1 MRRPP
6 ARAVRAGPACR
17 SASAATRPA
26 ARTPMA
32 PCRPADVVLPVPSTP
47 QHRHSPCSTRRGVSR
62 RQANPSR
69 APTPPSRARPPPSP
83 VAPRSPPTRSEN
95 RVSSPGNRFDLDTPD
110 SRPCA
115 NAPNLPSYRVDRPP
129 RTDRRRTAPA
139 SAPAGSDILAP
150 PARRRYTVPPPPL
163 AAPAGHTRPIRR
175 SACSRSADRS
185 APTRPLLPHRTPTPS
200 RPPPLP
206 SDRTDCAS
214 AHPAS
219 NDRSASPATAAAP
232 LRCTSPASRSR
243 SPEPHPHPP
252 GTPAASTVRSA
263 ASSRV
268 RDRSTPT
275 GTPDPC
281 APPASRSPA
290 ARPTSAARRTPTPI
304 RRS

>member
-1 MRRPP
+1 
-6 ARAVRAGPACR
+6 
-17 SASAATRPA
+17 
-26 ARTPMA
+26 MA

-83 VAPRSPPTRSEN
+83 VAPRSPPTRSGN
-95 RVSSPGNRFDLDTPD
+95 RVSSPGNRFDPDTPD

-129 RTDRRRTAPA
+129 RTDHRRTAPA
-139 SAPAGSDILAP
+139 SAPAGSDTLAP
-150 PARRRYTVPPPPL
+150 PARHRYTVPPPLL
-163 AAPAGHTRPIRR
+163 AAPAGHARPVRR

-243 SPEPHPHPP
+243 SPEPRPHPP